1 MGQRSQIFVR
11 FEKGLGEKEIVAR
24 YFNWNYG
31 ERMISR
37 VYHTIEWIK
46 RYLEVSECDPGQY
59 LSWNRKKLIRILD
72 TNFDI
77 CDIVITS
84 NILKEYEECD
94 WNMSLNDFMFNGQ
107 DNNDGKA
114 FIDVKRD
121 GTIKYALLTRDNV
134 LCDPSAYMSWDLL
147 RDFTKDWTVLDKYI
161 SKRMIDITEEH
172 IEELSEIATL
182 MTKKEVKEFMEY
194 EYKRREE

>member
-11 FEKGLGEKEIVAR
+11 FEKELGEKEIVAR

-37 VYHTIEWIK
+37 VYHTIDWIK
-46 RYLEVSECDPGQY
+46 RHLEVTGCDPGQY

-94 WNMSLNDFMFNGQ
+94 WNMSLNDFMFHGQ

-121 GTIKYALLTRDNV
+121 GTIKYALLTRENA
-134 LCDPSAYMSWDLL
+134 LCSPSEYMSWDIG
-147 RDFTKDWTVLDKYI
+147 KDWKTPN
-161 SKRMIDITEEH
+161 KRFPKQMRDITLNN
-172 IEELSEIATL
+172 IQELSILASP
-182 MTKKEVKEFMEY
+182 MTEEEVKEFMEY
-194 EYKRREE
+194 EYKRSEE